1 MADSHTCPANPA
13 HTASVRLALPT
24 EATAIAEIQQ
34 RAWTDDPDLAVLTNE
49 VNGTDAATAWSE
61 AIMRPPMADFRV
73 LVALEPD
80 EDGAAVVRGF
90 AAIGPSEDADAEHTD
105 ALVAEFAVDPRHRGQ
120 GHGSRLLNAVV
131 DTLRADRFTRAT
143 WWVPADSSPKLAG
156 VPTARTAR
164 PAPRMIGYASRKSGC
179 TPGSVRTEN
188 RHRRN
193 APLPA
198 RTCSL
203 QTSHGAEIPDR
214 GASGPRRHT
223 VVSVFPM

>member
-49 VNGTDAATAWSE
+49 VSGTDAATAWSE

-73 LVALEPD
+73 LVAVEPD

-131 DTLRADRFTRAT
+131 DTLRADRFT
-143 WWVPADSSPKLAG
+143 L
-156 VPTARTAR
+156 
-164 PAPRMIGYASRKSGC
+164 
-179 TPGSVRTEN
+179 
-188 RHRRN
+188 
-193 APLPA
+193 
-198 RTCSL
+198 SL
-203 QTSHGAEIPDR
+203 IHI
-214 GASGPRRHT
+214 
-223 VVSVFPM
+223 

>member
-13 HTASVRLALPT
+13 HTTSVRLALPT

-34 RAWTDDPDLAVLTNE
+34 RAWADDPDLAVLTDE
-49 VNGTDAATAWSE
+49 VSSTDAVTAWSE

-73 LVALEPD
+73 LVAVEPD
-80 EDGAAVVRGF
+80 KNGAAEVRGF

-143 WWVPADSSPKLAG
+143 WWVRTGDDATRRFLTEAGWGADGAHRETGTEDEQIRIKE
-156 VPTARTAR
+156 
-164 PAPRMIGYASRKSGC
+164 
-179 TPGSVRTEN
+179 VR
-188 RHRRN
+188 
-193 APLPA
+193 L
-198 RTCSL
+198 
-203 QTSHGAEIPDR
+203 
-214 GASGPRRHT
+214 HT
-223 VVSVFPM
+223 VIAAD

>member
-1 MADSHTCPANPA
+1 M
-13 HTASVRLALPT
+13 RLALPT

-34 RAWTDDPDLAVLTNE
+34 RAWTEDPDLAVLTNE
-49 VNGTDAATAWSE
+49 VSGTDAATAWSE

-73 LVALEPD
+73 LVAVEPD

-143 WWVPADSSPKLAG
+143 WWVRAGDDATRRFLTEAGWGADGAHRETGTEDDRIRIKEVRLHTG
-156 VPTARTAR
+156 
-164 PAPRMIGYASRKSGC
+164 IG
-179 TPGSVRTEN
+179 T
-188 RHRRN
+188 
-193 APLPA
+193 
-198 RTCSL
+198 
-203 QTSHGAEIPDR
+203 D
-214 GASGPRRHT
+214 
-223 VVSVFPM
+223 

>member
-49 VNGTDAATAWSE
+49 VSGTDAATAWSE

-73 LVALEPD
+73 LVAVEPD

-143 WWVPADSSPKLAG
+143 WWVRTGDDATRRFLTEAGWGADGAHRETGTEDGRVRIKEVRLHTG
-156 VPTARTAR
+156 
-164 PAPRMIGYASRKSGC
+164 IG
-179 TPGSVRTEN
+179 TT
-188 RHRRN
+188 
-193 APLPA
+193 
-198 RTCSL
+198 
-203 QTSHGAEIPDR
+203 
-214 GASGPRRHT
+214 
-223 VVSVFPM
+223 

>member
-13 HTASVRLALPT
+13 HTTSVRLALPT

-34 RAWTDDPDLAVLTNE
+34 RAWADDPDLAVLTDE
-49 VNGTDAATAWSE
+49 VSSTDAVTAWSE

-73 LVALEPD
+73 LVAVEPD
-80 EDGAAVVRGF
+80 KNGEAEVRGF

-143 WWVPADSSPKLAG
+143 WWVRTGDDATRRFLTEAGWGADGAHRETGTEDEQIRIKEVRLH
-156 VPTARTAR
+156 TAIA
-164 PAPRMIGYASRKSGC
+164 A
-179 TPGSVRTEN
+179 
-188 RHRRN
+188 
-193 APLPA
+193 
-198 RTCSL
+198 
-203 QTSHGAEIPDR
+203 D
-214 GASGPRRHT
+214 
-223 VVSVFPM
+223 

>member
-34 RAWTDDPDLAVLTNE
+34 RAWADDPDLAVLTDE
-49 VNGTDAATAWSE
+49 VSSTDAVTAWSE

-73 LVALEPD
+73 LVAVEPD
-80 EDGAAVVRGF
+80 KNGEAEVRGF

-143 WWVPADSSPKLAG
+143 WWVRTGDDATRRFLTEAGWGADGAHRETGTEDDRIRIKEVRLHTG
-156 VPTARTAR
+156 
-164 PAPRMIGYASRKSGC
+164 IG
-179 TPGSVRTEN
+179 T
-188 RHRRN
+188 
-193 APLPA
+193 
-198 RTCSL
+198 
-203 QTSHGAEIPDR
+203 D
-214 GASGPRRHT
+214 
-223 VVSVFPM
+223 

>member
-49 VNGTDAATAWSE
+49 VSGTDAATAWSE

-73 LVALEPD
+73 LVAVEPD

-143 WWVPADSSPKLAG
+143 WWVRTSDDATRRFLTEAGWGADGAHRETGTEDDRIRIKEVRLHTG
-156 VPTARTAR
+156 
-164 PAPRMIGYASRKSGC
+164 IG
-179 TPGSVRTEN
+179 T
-188 RHRRN
+188 
-193 APLPA
+193 
-198 RTCSL
+198 
-203 QTSHGAEIPDR
+203 I
-214 GASGPRRHT
+214 
-223 VVSVFPM
+223 

>member
-49 VNGTDAATAWSE
+49 VSGTDAATAWSE

-73 LVALEPD
+73 LVAVEPD
-80 EDGAAVVRGF
+80 GDGAAVVRGF

-143 WWVPADSSPKLAG
+143 WWVRAGDDATRRFLTEAGWGADGAHRETGTEDDRIRIKEVRLHTG
-156 VPTARTAR
+156 
-164 PAPRMIGYASRKSGC
+164 IG
-179 TPGSVRTEN
+179 T
-188 RHRRN
+188 
-193 APLPA
+193 
-198 RTCSL
+198 
-203 QTSHGAEIPDR
+203 D
-214 GASGPRRHT
+214 
-223 VVSVFPM
+223 

>member
-34 RAWTDDPDLAVLTNE
+34 RAWTEDPDLAVLTNE
-49 VNGTDAATAWSE
+49 VSGTDAATAWSE

-73 LVALEPD
+73 LVAVEPD

-143 WWVPADSSPKLAG
+143 WWVRTGDDATRRFLTEAGWGADGAHRETGTEDDRIRIKEVRLHTG
-156 VPTARTAR
+156 
-164 PAPRMIGYASRKSGC
+164 IG
-179 TPGSVRTEN
+179 T
-188 RHRRN
+188 
-193 APLPA
+193 
-198 RTCSL
+198 
-203 QTSHGAEIPDR
+203 D
-214 GASGPRRHT
+214 
-223 VVSVFPM
+223 

>member
-1 MADSHTCPANPA
+1 MADSHTCPANLA

-49 VNGTDAATAWSE
+49 VSGTDAATAWSE

-73 LVALEPD
+73 LVAVEPD

-143 WWVPADSSPKLAG
+143 WWVRAGDAATRRFLTEAGWGADGAHRETGTEDDRIRIKEVRLHTG
-156 VPTARTAR
+156 
-164 PAPRMIGYASRKSGC
+164 IG
-179 TPGSVRTEN
+179 T
-188 RHRRN
+188 
-193 APLPA
+193 
-198 RTCSL
+198 
-203 QTSHGAEIPDR
+203 D
-214 GASGPRRHT
+214 
-223 VVSVFPM
+223 

>member
-34 RAWTDDPDLAVLTNE
+34 RAWTEDPDLAVLTNE
-49 VNGTDAATAWSE
+49 VSGTDAATAWSE

-73 LVALEPD
+73 LVAVEPD

-143 WWVPADSSPKLAG
+143 WWVRTGDDATRRFLTEAGWGADGAHRETGTEDEQIRIKE
-156 VPTARTAR
+156 
-164 PAPRMIGYASRKSGC
+164 
-179 TPGSVRTEN
+179 VR
-188 RHRRN
+188 
-193 APLPA
+193 L
-198 RTCSL
+198 
-203 QTSHGAEIPDR
+203 
-214 GASGPRRHT
+214 HT
-223 VVSVFPM
+223 VIAAD

>member
-49 VNGTDAATAWSE
+49 VSGTDAATAWSE

-73 LVALEPD
+73 LVAVEPD

-143 WWVPADSSPKLAG
+143 WWVRTGDDATRRFLTEAGWGADGAHRETGTEDEQIRIKE
-156 VPTARTAR
+156 
-164 PAPRMIGYASRKSGC
+164 
-179 TPGSVRTEN
+179 VR
-188 RHRRN
+188 
-193 APLPA
+193 L
-198 RTCSL
+198 
-203 QTSHGAEIPDR
+203 
-214 GASGPRRHT
+214 HT
-223 VVSVFPM
+223 VIAAD

>member
-34 RAWTDDPDLAVLTNE
+34 RAWTDDPDLAVLTDE
-49 VNGTDAATAWSE
+49 VSSTDAVTAWSE

-73 LVALEPD
+73 LVAVEPD
-80 EDGAAVVRGF
+80 KNGEAEVRGF

-143 WWVPADSSPKLAG
+143 WWVRTGDDATRRFLTEAGWGADGAHRETGTEDEQIRIKE
-156 VPTARTAR
+156 
-164 PAPRMIGYASRKSGC
+164 
-179 TPGSVRTEN
+179 VR
-188 RHRRN
+188 
-193 APLPA
+193 L
-198 RTCSL
+198 
-203 QTSHGAEIPDR
+203 
-214 GASGPRRHT
+214 HT
-223 VVSVFPM
+223 VIAAD

>member
-13 HTASVRLALPT
+13 HTTSVRLALPT

-34 RAWTDDPDLAVLTNE
+34 RAWADDPDLAVLTDE
-49 VNGTDAATAWSE
+49 VSSTDAVTAWSE

-73 LVALEPD
+73 LVAVEPD
-80 EDGAAVVRGF
+80 KDGEAEVRGF

-143 WWVPADSSPKLAG
+143 WWIRTGDDATRRFLTEAGWGADGAHRETGTEDEQIRIKE
-156 VPTARTAR
+156 
-164 PAPRMIGYASRKSGC
+164 
-179 TPGSVRTEN
+179 VR
-188 RHRRN
+188 
-193 APLPA
+193 L
-198 RTCSL
+198 
-203 QTSHGAEIPDR
+203 
-214 GASGPRRHT
+214 HT
-223 VVSVFPM
+223 VIAAD